1 MARYKEKDET
11 DLVWNRTRR
20 QLTRDLDTK
29 IQNFREELLNKILTD
44 AWQKYV
50 AALDTGTL
58 VQLEDEASGWVDA
71 MLERQ
76 LKPQL
81 EVVADG
87 DVDDS

>member
-71 MLERQ
+71 LLERQ

-81 EVVADG
+81 EVVPDG
-87 DVDDS
+87 DVDAG

>member
-50 AALDTGTL
+50 AALDTGAL
-58 VQLEDEASGWVDA
+58 VQ
-71 MLERQ
+71 Q
-76 LKPQL
+76 LLAEVLNLGVEVAGQL
-81 EVVADG
+81 PPRPVPD
-87 DVDDS
+87 